1 MVQLCYVS
9 AFIRL
14 HSYILLLN
22 MKPGDKNSFNS
33 LTKISVN
40 GKSYNFYSLK
50 EAEKNGL
57 AGISKLPKSLKVLLE
72 NLLRFDDDITVNKN
86 QIEAIKDWLKSKSSN
101 TEIAYRPARVLL
113 QDYTGIPAVADLAA
127 MREAVKEKNKDPS
140 TINPLS
146 SVDLVIDHSVQVDKF
161 ANKNSLKENVDIEFN
176 RNAERYSFLK
186 WGQQAFNNFRIVPPG
201 TGICHQVNLEYLSKV
216 VWNEKYKG
224 EEYIFPDTLVGT
236 DSHTTMVNGLSVLG
250 WGVGGIEAEAGMLGQ
265 PISML
270 IPEVIG
276 FEMKSK
282 MPEGT
287 TATDL
292 VLTVVKMLRDKG
304 VVGKFVE
311 FYGEGLKNLT
321 LADRATIANMAP
333 EYGATCGFFPIDDET
348 LKYLKFSG
356 RDDQNVEIVKQYA
369 QEQGLWASLDVEFT
383 DTLSL
388 DMSTIVPTISGP
400 KRPQDKVLLTNAS
413 SNFKKV
419 FSEVTKKEEPNIY
432 NVEKEEFKITD
443 GDVLIAAITS
453 CTNTSNPSVLIGAGL
468 LAKNAI
474 EKGLMTKPWVKTSL
488 APGSQ
493 VVTDYLE
500 KAGLNIYLDKLGF
513 NLVGYGCTTCIGN
526 SGPLADNISD
536 SIKNNN
542 IYAVSVL
549 SGNRNFEGRISP
561 LIKAN
566 YLASP
571 PLVVAYAIAG
581 TMRFDLYKDPLGK
594 DKDGKDVFLKDIW
607 PSNKEIEETLR
618 NSLNAEM
625 FIKRYSNVSQ
635 GPEQWQKIKTDE
647 TNIYNWEDNS
657 TYVKKPPFFDNLP
670 DKPEGFKE
678 IKDARPLLILG
689 DSITTDHI
697 SPAGSIQKDSPT
709 GEYFMK
715 HQILPKDYNSYGAR
729 RGNHEVMMR
738 GTFANIRIRNEMA
751 PGTEGG
757 FTKLYPEE
765 KVMPVYDA
773 VVEYKKRGT
782 DLVVIGGK
790 EYGTGS
796 SRDWAAKGT
805 KLLGVKAV
813 FAESFE
819 RIHRSNLIGM
829 GILPLQFKDG
839 INRTNLKLDGS
850 ELFSIIDLEKGIDP
864 RDEVDVEIKYVSGD
878 IKRIKMLSRIDTK
891 NELEY
896 YKNGGILQYV
906 LRNMI

>member
-1 MVQLCYVS
+1 
-9 AFIRL
+9 
-14 HSYILLLN
+14 

-50 EAEKNGL
+50 KAEKNGL

-72 NLLRFDDDITVNKN
+72 NLLRFEDDITVNKN

-333 EYGATCGFFPIDDET
+333 EYGATCGFFPIDEET

-369 QEQGLWASLDVEFT
+369 LEQGLWASLDVEFT

-419 FSEVTKKEEPNIY
+419 FSEITKKEEPNIY

-513 NLVGYGCTTCIGN
+513 HLVGYGCTTCIGN

-581 TMRFDLYKDPLGK
+581 TMRFDLYNDPLGK
-594 DKDGKDVFLKDIW
+594 DKDDKDVFLKDIW

-635 GPEQWQKIKTDE
+635 GPEQWQKIKTEE

-805 KLLGVKAV
+805 KLLGIKAV

-829 GILPLQFKDG
+829 GILPLQFKNG
-839 INRTNLKLDGS
+839 MNRTNLKLDGS